1 MTYMANQYAPSSPIY
16 PREAASRALVD
27 RMLQF
32 DLNVL
37 YRSFGEFL
45 IPIVRENK
53 KLANLNPTK
62 ERRVEEALSYLES
75 VLAANAYVAGP
86 HLTLADFS
94 IYYSME
100 FTDELK
106 YDFSKFTHI
115 SAWYRRMQV
124 EIFAIDQN
132 MHYNVIRSV
141 CNSADYGYK
150 SGNSN
155 SSNGNNSNNNNSNNN
170 SNSIVTPCDIT
181 DPCSSICNL
190 DKVCIEGSG
199 GAGGEGGGGCTKVIC
214 RENDH
219 CKVVTNYSTK
229 QAENQSSKSL
239 FDLLMNTSEKLFESP
254 K

>member
-1 MTYMANQYAPSSPIY
+1 MANQYAPDNPIY
-16 PREAASRALVD
+16 PSEAASRALVD

-62 ERRVEEALSYLES
+62 ERRVTEALSYLES
-75 VLAANAYVAGP
+75 VLTSNAYVAGQQ
-86 HLTLADFS
+86 LTLADFS

-115 SAWYRRMQV
+115 SEWYRRMQA
-124 EIFAIDQN
+124 EIISIDQN

-141 CNSADYGYK
+141 CNSTDNYG
-150 SGNSN
+150 ST
-155 SSNGNNSNNNNSNNN
+155 NGNNGSNPNNPNTS
-170 SNSIVTPCDIT
+170 CDIT
-181 DPCSSICNL
+181 SPCSDVCNL
-190 DKVCIEGSG
+190 DKVCVEGSG
-199 GAGGEGGGGCTKVIC
+199 TGEPGCTKVIC
-214 RENDH
+214 RENDN

>member
-1 MTYMANQYAPSSPIY
+1 MTYMANQYAPDSAIY
-16 PREAASRALVD
+16 PSEAASRALVD

-62 ERRVEEALSYLES
+62 ERRVTEALSYLES
-75 VLAANAYVAGP
+75 VLASNAYVAGQQ
-86 HLTLADFS
+86 LTLADFS

-115 SAWYRRMQV
+115 SEWYRRMQA
-124 EIFAIDQN
+124 EIIAIDQTL
-132 MHYNVIRSV
+132 HYNVIRSV
-141 CNSADYGYK
+141 CNSGADYGTPNANK
-150 SGNSN
+150 SNSN
-155 SSNGNNSNNNNSNNN
+155 PTNA
-170 SNSIVTPCDIT
+170 CDIT
-181 DPCSSICNL
+181 SSCSDVCNL
-190 DKVCIEGSG
+190 DKVCLEGSG
-199 GAGGEGGGGCTKVIC
+199 TGEPGCTKVIC
-214 RENDH
+214 RENDN